1 MYLSKVPREK
11 YLRVDEDGPLAVIMA
26 PTRELAQQIEVETRK
41 FCEFTGD
48 ETVSVVGGT
57 SIHDQAF
64 LLRKGAHIVIGTPGR
79 MIDCLDNRY
88 MVLNQCSYVILD
100 EADRM
105 IDMGF
110 EPQARLGFSSRRC
123 AAVVAVVAVAAP
135 TVLCVC

>member
-1 MYLSKVPREK
+1 MVDVCVFCCACVHSVWCR
-11 YLRVDEDGPLAVIMA
+11 LRNRRRLLVVFAGTWCAS
-26 PTRELAQQIEVETRK
+26 QIEVETRK
-41 FCEFTGD
+41 FCKFTGD
-48 ETVSVVGGT
+48 ETVSVVGGA

-64 LLRKGAHIVIGTPGR
+64 LLRKGAHIVICTPGR

-110 EPQARLGFSSRRC
+110 EPQVRWC
-123 AAVVAVVAVAAP
+123 AAV
-135 TVLCVC
+135 

>member
-1 MYLSKVPREK
+1 
-11 YLRVDEDGPLAVIMA
+11 
-26 PTRELAQQIEVETRK
+26 VETRK
-41 FCEFTGD
+41 FCKFTGD
-48 ETVSVVGGT
+48 ETVSVVGGA

-79 MIDCLDNRY
+79 MNDCLDNRY

-110 EPQARLGFSSRRC
+110 EPQVFPPLCLC
-123 AAVVAVVAVAAP
+123 AAGVCCLRLYSHPSLCACDAP
-135 TVLCVC
+135 SCFRPVCFIVFR